1 MKITPLQQYIILG
14 VLGFLVLSFLFYQFA
29 LKPINREISSLE
41 AKRDQE
47 KKDLDEAKKIVAKY
61 VEFKK
66 RADSIQREL
75 EWIQNRIPK
84 TIDKPKMVE
93 VVTSLQNRSG
103 VSLTDFKFSN
113 TVSTSSS
120 KDASYS
126 EVPVN
131 IKFNSDYS
139 GLIKFVYQ
147 MSLSNLVMTARDVVV
162 TAVTPIDP
170 THPNVTLSTQMV
182 LSGIQAK

>member
-1 MKITPLQQYIILG
+1 MKITPVQQYIILG
-14 VLGFLVLSFLFYQFA
+14 IFGFIVLSFLFYQFA

-41 AKRDQE
+41 GKRDQE
-47 KKDLDEAKKIVAKY
+47 KKDLEEAKKIVAKY

-84 TIDKPKMVE
+84 SIDKSKMVE
-93 VVTSLQNRSG
+93 VVNSIQNRSG
-103 VSLTDFKFSN
+103 VYLTDFRFSN
-113 TVSTSSS
+113 VSSS
-120 KDASYS
+120 AVKDVSYT
-126 EVPVN
+126 EIPVN

-139 GLIKFVYQ
+139 GLLKFIYQ
-147 MSLSNLVMTARDVVV
+147 ISLSNLVMTAHDVVV
-162 TAVTPIDP
+162 TAIPLDP
-170 THPNVTLSTQMV
+170 THPNATLSTQML

>member
-1 MKITPLQQYIILG
+1 MKITPLQQYVILG
-14 VLGFLVLSFLFYQFA
+14 VLGFFVFSFLFYQFA

-47 KKDLDEAKKIVAKY
+47 KKDLEEAKKIVAKY

-93 VVTSLQNRSG
+93 VITSLQNRSG
-103 VSLTDFKFSN
+103 ISLTDFKFS
-113 TVSTSSS
+113 TAASASTNSS
-120 KDASYS
+120 YT
-126 EVPVN
+126 EIPVN
-131 IKFNSDYS
+131 IKFNSDYN
-139 GLIKFVYQ
+139 GLLKFIYQ
-147 MSLSNLVMTARDVVV
+147 MSLSNLIMTAHDVVV
-162 TAVTPIDP
+162 TAVSPVDP
-170 THPNVTLSTQMV
+170 THPDITLSTQMI

>member
-14 VLGFLVLSFLFYQFA
+14 VLGFLVLSFLFYQFG

-41 AKRDQE
+41 VKRDQE

-84 TIDKPKMVE
+84 TIDKSKLVE
-93 VVTSLQNRSG
+93 VITSLQNRSG
-103 VSLTDFKFSN
+103 VSLTDFRFS
-113 TVSTSSS
+113 TGASTPSANSS
-120 KDASYS
+120 YT
-126 EVPVN
+126 EIPVN
-131 IKFNSDYS
+131 IKFNSDYD
-139 GLIKFVYQ
+139 GLLKFLYQ
-147 MSLSNLVMTARDVVV
+147 MSLSNLIMTARDVVV
-162 TAVTPIDP
+162 TAITPMDS
-170 THPNVTLSTQMV
+170 THPNATLSTQMV